1 MKLLLDFLP
10 LLLFFAT
17 FKYADTKPEWAAAFA
32 SEHFGFLV
40 QGGKV
45 GPEEAPVLLATLVVI
60 AATLLQ
66 VLVQKLRGKRID
78 LMLWVNLAIV
88 VVLGG
93 LTVWLHD
100 PTFIKWKP
108 TGYYW
113 GMSIAFWASQ
123 NLFGRNLLKVLI
135 GAELQMPEPVWR
147 RLNWA
152 WVIFFAA
159 LGVVNLWVAYHF
171 STSAWADFKVFG
183 ATGLMLVF
191 MLAQGFYMSR
201 HLEEVPAADGA
212 KKADDAEG

>member
-10 LLLFFAT
+10 LLLFFGS
-17 FKYADTKPEWAAAFA
+17 FKYGDAHKDWAAAFA
-32 SEHFGFLV
+32 TEHFGFLV
-40 QGGKV
+40 LGGKV

-60 AATLLQ
+60 AATLVQ
-66 VLVQKLRGKRID
+66 VLVQKLRGKKID
-78 LMLWVNLAIV
+78 LMLWVNLGVV

-113 GMSIAFWASQ
+113 GVALTFWGSQ
-123 NLFGRNLLKVLI
+123 ALFGRNILKALLKD
-135 GAELQMPEPVWR
+135 AELIMPEAIWR

-152 WVIFFAA
+152 WVLFFAA
-159 LGVVNLWVAYHF
+159 MGVLNLWVAYHF

-183 ATGLMLVF
+183 ATGLMFVF
-191 MLAQGFYMSR
+191 MLAQGLYMGR
-201 HLEEVPAADGA
+201 HIEGQENDG
-212 KKADDAEG
+212 KKADDAQG